1 MRLPRAG
8 AALDGQRL
16 GQPLLLLQQSLL
28 HALQLRQ
35 FPVGAVEELPGAR
48 ALLARPRHSTV
59 STTGQ
64 CALSDARE
72 CGPLRAL
79 RADGGTPGRAA

>member
-1 MRLPRAG
+1 MRFHCAG

-35 FPVGAVEELPGAR
+35 LPVGAVKKLPGAR
-48 ALLARPRHSTV
+48 ALRARHSTV
-59 STTGQ
+59 SLYKAV
-64 CALSDARE
+64 CAA
-72 CGPLRAL
+72 
-79 RADGGTPGRAA
+79 GR